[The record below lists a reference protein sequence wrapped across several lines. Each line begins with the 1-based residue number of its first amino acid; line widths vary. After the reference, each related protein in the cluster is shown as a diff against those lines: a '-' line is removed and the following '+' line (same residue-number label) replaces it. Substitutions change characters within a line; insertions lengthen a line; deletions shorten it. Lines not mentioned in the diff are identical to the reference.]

1 MAKITKFQSIDILK
15 QNGEK
20 PFGFSPF
27 SDECVKSELE
37 RNAQPEL
44 NPAAPLRT
52 VSRNQFLAD
61 YAKGLR
67 A

>member
-1 MAKITKFQSIDILK
+1 MAKITKLRSIDTLK
-15 QNGEK
+15 QKWEK

-37 RNAQPEL
+37 RNAEPEL

-52 VSRNQFLAD
+52 VSGNQFLAD